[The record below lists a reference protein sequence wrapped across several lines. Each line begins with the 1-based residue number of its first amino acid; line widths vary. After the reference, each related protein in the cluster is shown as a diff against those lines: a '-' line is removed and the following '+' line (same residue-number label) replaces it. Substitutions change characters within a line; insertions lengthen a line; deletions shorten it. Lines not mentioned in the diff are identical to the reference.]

1 MWGDDVEL
9 QALSEIYDR
18 AIEIYA
24 YQTESMRTFH
34 EQEKAREP
42 IRLSYHGSSHYNS
55 VVKLGWTLSDSLLQ
69 SEPGQ
74 VEDSTTDLDLNE
86 NSNVMDRQVQ
96 LELTKKVI

>member
-1 MWGDDVEL
+1 MKYILANKAFFQAFIAGESAEEYCVRKSKDRVWGDDVEL

-34 EQEKAREP
+34 EQEKARKP

-55 VVKLGWTLSDSLLQ
+55 VVKLGWTLSDALLQ
-69 SEPGQ
+69 S
-74 VEDSTTDLDLNE
+74 
-86 NSNVMDRQVQ
+86 
-96 LELTKKVI
+96 